1 MDQNLFTIHSV
12 KVPILKYGETIPLYP
27 FGDIHRDSPNCHV
40 PKWQEFLSEASKPTN
55 GLYIGMGDYL
65 DCFSESERSGLIAA
79 KLHESSEE
87 NMENFIKSKLDA
99 FCEEIEFMR
108 GKLIGFIEGNHFYKF
123 ASNITSTQYLCE
135 KMKCRYLGASAFI
148 RLSLEYH
155 GHSTSK
161 VDMFVHHGKG
171 ASRLVGGSLNTVQQM
186 AECAV
191 ADVYLMGHDHKK
203 SAGMSSRLELTDGS
217 SGVNLRERRL
227 LYART
232 GSFLKSYEPDRA
244 SYVVKSLLNPSDI
257 GYVKIEITPVRKQRR
272 KDGGGIE
279 DRVSVNIHASI

>member
-1 MDQNLFTIHSV
+1 
-12 KVPILKYGETIPLYP
+12 
-27 FGDIHRDSPNCHV
+27 
-40 PKWQEFLSEASKPTN
+40 
-55 GLYIGMGDYL
+55 
-65 DCFSESERSGLIAA
+65 
-79 KLHESSEE
+79 
-87 NMENFIKSKLDA
+87 
-99 FCEEIEFMR
+99 MR
-108 GKLIGFIEGNHFYKF
+108 GKLIGFVEGNHFFKF
-123 ASNITSTQYLCE
+123 GSNITSTQYLCE
-135 KMKCRYLGASAFI
+135 KMGCKYLGASSFI
-148 RLSLEYH
+148 RLSLTH
-155 GHSTSK
+155 GGNSRTK

-203 SAGMSSRLELTDGS
+203 SAGMSSRLELTEGS
-217 SGVNLRERRL
+217 GGVNLRERRL

-244 SYVVKSLLNPSDI
+244 SYVVKALLNPSDI

-272 KDGGGIE
+272 KDSGVLE